1 MSEKILVRLTIVEC
15 EDDTSM
21 EIDVFWNNNFGFVV
35 LNLEEEGLELLSI
48 K

>member
-15 EDDTSM
+15 EDVTSM